1 MLDEE
6 NLSVSKLLR
15 YIQPMLHPD
24 LSRVRQRRLLE
35 IMSHRRLDTVVVGST
50 RHVYYLS
57 AHRPFWLHHTA
68 FALRADGQSLL
79 VCANAPATNAAADT
93 IDTYQATWDGT
104 QRQEQPALI
113 ANHLAALTDWF
124 GRNRRIGVDASAV
137 TADLLLR
144 LGAKMEVSGVD
155 EDLWQLRRRK
165 DADELALMK
174 TAIACTKS
182 MYERARQI
190 IEPGIPETRV
200 FAELHAAAVEVAGE
214 PLSDLLGNDYAC
226 AVPGGPP
233 RGDRLARAGELYI
246 LDLGP
251 ACRGYFSDNCRAI
264 AVDRKPTDLQLK
276 TWDAITGVF
285 PLIERRAR
293 PGVRCNDLYAEAD
306 ALLLDRLG
314 RGLTHHLGHG
324 VGLQPH
330 EYPHL
335 NPKWDDT
342 LQQGE
347 IFTVEPGIYGPE
359 LAGGIRL
366 ENQYLVT
373 AHAVENLT
381 PFPLELA

>member
-1 MLDEE
+1 
-6 NLSVSKLLR
+6 
-15 YIQPMLHPD
+15 MLHPD
-24 LSRVRQRRLLE
+24 FSRARQRRLLE
-35 IMSHRRLDTVVVGST
+35 IMSQRRLDAIVVGAT

-57 AHRPFWLHHTA
+57 AHRPFWLHHAA
-68 FALRADGQSLL
+68 FALRADGRSLL
-79 VCANAPATNAAADT
+79 ICANAPASNAAADEME
-93 IDTYQATWDGT
+93 TYEATWGGT

-113 ANHLAALTDWF
+113 AERLAAPGSFF
-124 GRNRRIGVDASAV
+124 GLGRRRIGLDASPV
-137 TADLLLR
+137 TAELQLR
-144 LGAKMEVSGVD
+144 LGPGVD
-155 EDLWQLRRRK
+155 VTGIEPDLWQLRRRK
-165 DADELALMK
+165 DADELSLMK
-174 TAIACTKS
+174 TAITCTKS

-233 RGDRLARAGELYI
+233 RGDRAARAGELYI

-251 ACRGYFSDNCRAI
+251 AYRGYFSDNCRAI
-264 AVDRKPTDLQLK
+264 AVDRKPTEVQIR
-276 TWDAITGVF
+276 TCEAIAGVF
-285 PLIERRAR
+285 PLIERHAR
-293 PGVRCNDLYAEAD
+293 PGVRCNDLYSEID
-306 ALLLDRLG
+306 AHLRDRLG

-342 LQQGE
+342 LQPGE
-347 IFTVEPGIYGPE
+347 IFTVEPGVYGPE

-373 AHAVENLT
+373 VEGVENLT

>member
-1 MLDEE
+1 ML
-6 NLSVSKLLR
+6 S
-15 YIQPMLHPD
+15 PD
-24 LSRVRQRRLLE
+24 FSRARQRCLLE
-35 IMSHRRLDTVVVGST
+35 IMSQRRLDAVVVGST

-57 AHRPFWLHHTA
+57 AHRPFWLHHAA
-68 FALRADGQSLL
+68 FILFADGRSRLI
-79 VCANAPATNAAADT
+79 CANSPATNVAADQ
-93 IDTYQATWDGT
+93 IETYEATWDGT
-104 QRQEQPALI
+104 QRQEQPELVAS
-113 ANHLAALTDWF
+113 HLSILAHN
-124 GRNRRIGVDASAV
+124 GHGRRIGVDASPV
-137 TADLLLR
+137 TAELLVRIGSR
-144 LGAKMEVSGVD
+144 LKFIGVE

-165 DADELALMK
+165 DPDELALMK
-174 TAIACTKS
+174 TAVACTKS

-190 IEPGIPETRV
+190 IEPAVPETRV

-214 PLSDLLGNDYAC
+214 PLSDLLGNDYAV

-251 ACRGYFSDNCRAI
+251 AYRGYFSDNCRAI
-264 AVDRKPTDLQLK
+264 AVDRKPTDAQLK
-276 TWDAITGVF
+276 TWEAIAGVF

-306 ALLLDRLG
+306 AHLREKLG

-347 IFTVEPGIYGPE
+347 IFTVEPGVYGPE

-373 AHAVENLT
+373 ADGVENLT